1 MEPRI
6 EVKVIT
12 KYIDKIYKPKSI
24 EISTLRNYDNE
35 EIVIDVFFNE
45 IDDKYDTNPFFSDK
59 KRLKERN
66 FALEIRNDIYKYF
79 RIKTS
84 GLSLEGFAPYVSH
97 GITIN
102 VHLLINIKSSL

>member
-6 EVKVIT
+6 KMIT
-12 KYIDKIYKPKSI
+12 KFIDTLYKPTNIK
-24 EISTLRNYDNE
+24 ISTYLRNDTE
-35 EIVIDVFFNE
+35 EVVIDVYFDE

-66 FALEIRNDIYKYF
+66 FALEIRNDIYKFF

-84 GLSLEGFAPYVSH
+84 GLSLEGFSPFVYH
-97 GITIN
+97 GITIDI
-102 VHLLINIKSSL
+102 HLT

>member
-6 EVKVIT
+6 KVKAIT
-12 KYIDKIYKPKSI
+12 KYIDKMYQPTNI
-24 EISTLRNYDNE
+24 EISDYDTE
-35 EIVIDVFFNE
+35 EVYVIDVFFDK

-66 FALEIRNDIYKYF
+66 FALEIRNDIYKFF

-84 GLSLEGFAPYVSH
+84 GLSLEGFLPYVSH

-102 VHLLINIKSSL
+102 VHLT

>member
-12 KYIDKIYKPKSI
+12 KYIDKMYKPTNI
-24 EISTLRNYDNE
+24 EISGYETE
-35 EIVIDVFFNE
+35 EVVIDVFFDK

-66 FALEIRNDIYKYF
+66 LALEIRNDIYKFF

-84 GLSLEGFAPYVSH
+84 GLSLEGFTPFVYH

>member
-6 EVKVIT
+6 KMIT
-12 KYIDKIYKPKSI
+12 KFIDKLYKPTNIK
-24 EISTLRNYDNE
+24 ISTYLRNDTE
-35 EIVIDVFFNE
+35 EVVIDVYFDE

-66 FALEIRNDIYKYF
+66 FALEIRNDIYKFF

-84 GLSLEGFAPYVSH
+84 GLSLEGFSPFVYH
-97 GITIN
+97 GITIDI
-102 VHLLINIKSSL
+102 HLT